1 MDPSLSL
8 HPKSALNG
16 ERHSP
21 ERQAHGATVQGLNL
35 SGAISLPYALK
46 SRSRWSPRKTI
57 EFWLEIFGCMTSK
70 ASLSNF

>member
-21 ERQAHGATVQGLNL
+21 EAQAHGATAQGLNL
-35 SGAISLPYALK
+35 NRAISLPSALK
-46 SRSRWSPRKTI
+46 NVLVGRREKQFNSGLKY
-57 EFWLEIFGCMTSK
+57 LD
-70 ASLSNF
+70 A

>member
-21 ERQAHGATVQGLNL
+21 EHQAHDATVQGLNL
-35 SGAISLPYALK
+35 SGAISLLYALK
-46 SRSRWSPRKTI
+46 SRSRWSPQKQ
-57 EFWLEIFGCMTSK
+57 FNSGLK
-70 ASLSNF
+70 YLDA